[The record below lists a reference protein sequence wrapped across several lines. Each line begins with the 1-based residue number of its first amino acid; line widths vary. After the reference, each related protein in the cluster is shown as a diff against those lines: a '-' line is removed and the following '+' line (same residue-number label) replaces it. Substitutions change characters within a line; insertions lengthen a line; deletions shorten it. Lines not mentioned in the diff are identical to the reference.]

1 MATSARKDFLAS
13 RSVYKSYRIG
23 DRQNVSPDNDYLG
36 DIVEDAAHLEQC
48 ILMLLMTPKNTVPHM
63 DYGTN
68 LYEYIDKPINF
79 TANRIRQE
87 VIRTLRIETRVIVK
101 QVKIFRL
108 DNSINQLKLSIDWET
123 RNGLQRQT
131 DFYV

>member
-1 MATSARKDFLAS
+1 MAISARKDFLS
-13 RSVYKSYRIG
+13 SPSVYKSYRIG

-48 ILMLLMTPKNTVPHM
+48 IIMLLMTPKNCVPHM

-79 TANRIRQE
+79 TANKIRQE
-87 VIRTLRIETRVIVK
+87 VIRTLKIETRIIVK
-101 QVKIFRL
+101 QVQVFRPS
-108 DNSINQLKLSIDWET
+108 NSSYQLKLSIDWET
-123 RNGLQRQT
+123 QNGLKRQT
-131 DFYV
+131 EFYV

>member
-1 MATSARKDFLAS
+1 MAISARKDFLKS
-13 RSVYKSYRIG
+13 PSVYKSYRIG

-48 ILMLLMTPKNTVPHM
+48 IIMLLMTPKNCVPHM

-79 TANRIRQE
+79 TANKIRQE
-87 VIRTLRIETRVIVK
+87 VIRTLKIETRIIVK
-101 QVKIFRL
+101 QVQVFRPS
-108 DNSINQLKLSIDWET
+108 NSSYQLKLSIDWET
-123 RNGLQRQT
+123 QNGLKRQT
-131 DFYV
+131 EFYV